1 MENTST
7 LNKTVPAF
15 NYSLDANENASRYGR
30 YYYGVILSDGRELMF
45 HADKV
50 VVTPTGDMLAVS
62 NSFVNSDEVCV
73 PAEES
78 RTLLALASGQWTAYY
93 GASVMSGDPVV
104 IDHLPA
110 PAKK

>member
-1 MENTST
+1 MTNIST
-7 LNKTVPAF
+7 LKKSVPAF
-15 NYSLDANENASRYGR
+15 NYSLESNENASNYGR
-30 YYYGVILSDGRELMF
+30 HYYGVILSDSRELMF

-62 NSFVNSDEVCV
+62 STVLGEDGARI

-78 RTLLALASGQWTAYY
+78 RPLLALAHGQWTAYY
-93 GASVMSGDPVV
+93 AASVWTGDPVV

-110 PAKK
+110 PK